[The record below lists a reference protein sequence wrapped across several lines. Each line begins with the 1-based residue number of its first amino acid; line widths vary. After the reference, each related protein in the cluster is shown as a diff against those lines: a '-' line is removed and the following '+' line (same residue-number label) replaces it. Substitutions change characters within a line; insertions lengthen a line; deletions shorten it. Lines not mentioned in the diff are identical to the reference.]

1 MAKLRGAVC
10 TKVMHGPKHVELH
23 AIIELVYAIAG
34 AIRESERNKARL
46 VSPVHVYM
54 HPPRIE
60 AAISPVVGHV
70 RSLLRSEVAT
80 TVANMRKV
88 GIIRCSP
95 PRSTIDV
102 CAVVMCWATAVV
114 AAAVVATAVD
124 GVAIGGDQAIE
135 VGATAR
141 SHF

>member
-1 MAKLRGAVC
+1 M
-10 TKVMHGPKHVELH
+10 
-23 AIIELVYAIAG
+23 IELVYAIAG

-60 AAISPVVGHV
+60 AAISWVVGHV

-102 CAVVMCWATAVV
+102 CAVVIGVGSWA
-114 AAAVVATAVD
+114 AAAVVAAIAATAVSDRGRGRD
-124 GVAIGGDQAIE
+124 G
-135 VGATAR
+135 AR
-141 SHF
+141 RQPRGQETDRCTVRCVLCVRL